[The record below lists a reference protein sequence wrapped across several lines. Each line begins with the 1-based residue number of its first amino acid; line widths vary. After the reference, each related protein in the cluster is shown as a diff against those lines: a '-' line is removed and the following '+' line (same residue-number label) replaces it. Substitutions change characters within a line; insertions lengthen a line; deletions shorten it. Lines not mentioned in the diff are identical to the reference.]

1 MAFSA
6 PFTIVKKQI
15 TKFNVLNNPIAIQLI
30 PEGNPEGECST
41 LEKP

>member
-1 MAFSA
+1 MAFYVT
-6 PFTIVKKQI
+6 FTFVKKQI

-30 PEGNPEGECST
+30 PEENPEGECST

>member
-1 MAFSA
+1 MAFYA
-6 PFTIVKKQI
+6 TFTFVKKQI

-30 PEGNPEGECST
+30 PEENPKGECST